1 MIWIRSQNKEVLIE
15 CKEVHIFGWDAT
27 SYRIDSRESNYI
39 LGEYST
45 KEKALKVLD
54 MIQERIG
61 NIENIKS
68 NQCMVKPNFLIFQL
82 PQDDEVV
89 EDEKS

>member
-15 CKEVHIFGWDAT
+15 CNKVFGKFYMGCVIFGNDVL
-27 SYRIDSRESNYI
+27 
-39 LGEYST
+39 LGVYST

-68 NQCMVKPNFLIFQL
+68 NQCMVNPNFFIFQMPL
-82 PQDDEVV
+82 DSEV
-89 EDEKS
+89 EE